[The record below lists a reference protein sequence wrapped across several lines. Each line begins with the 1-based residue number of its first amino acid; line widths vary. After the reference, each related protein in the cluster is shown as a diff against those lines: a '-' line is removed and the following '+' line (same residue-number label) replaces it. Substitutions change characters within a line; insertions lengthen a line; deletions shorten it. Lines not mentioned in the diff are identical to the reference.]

1 MVRAIQ
7 VLTKS
12 EIIEIN
18 RRMTSKFGGIFFECN
33 QNLVN
38 PGSLEHVL
46 EEIQGNLF
54 GLEPYPTLIEKAAAI
69 CWRIIVNHVF
79 NDGNKRTGMET
90 CRLFLE
96 LNGYAMRID
105 FEVVDIAL
113 SMANNRIRFEEF
125 VRWVE
130 QRTSKIPV

>member
-1 MVRAIQ
+1 
-7 VLTKS
+7 
-12 EIIEIN
+12 
-18 RRMTSKFGGIFFECN
+18 MTSKFGGIFFECN